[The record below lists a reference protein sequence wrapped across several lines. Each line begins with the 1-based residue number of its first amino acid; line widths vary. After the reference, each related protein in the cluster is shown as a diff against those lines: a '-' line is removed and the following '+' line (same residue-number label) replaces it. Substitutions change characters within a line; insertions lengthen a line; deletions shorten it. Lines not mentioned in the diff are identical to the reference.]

1 LITITATYL
10 IMAAPTNPWIMA
22 VFFDNIIFTV
32 VIAGI
37 IAMDT
42 FFAISAF
49 FAFLRISQIYDAKV
63 RSGKSFTFVDVLKIY
78 SKRLIRLLPLYYLTL
93 LVGLFLIPR
102 VSSGSVWFV
111 LEQALFWKCDQYWW
125 SNMLLISNFVPW
137 EQDVK
142 FGCMPWSW
150 AIAADFQLFI
160 FIPLWVVIYK
170 KSKNAALGLMWF
182 LIAAGTAII
191 ALIVQKFD
199 LTAGAYTLENWYM
212 YGQFINKPYCKLQ
225 VHAIGILFCI
235 LYMDILKYRKL
246 NLVDPENA
254 K

>member
-1 LITITATYL
+1 
-10 IMAAPTNPWIMA
+10 
-22 VFFDNIIFTV
+22 
-32 VIAGI
+32 
-37 IAMDT
+37 
-42 FFAISAF
+42 
-49 FAFLRISQIYDAKV
+49 
-63 RSGKSFTFVDVLKIY
+63 
-78 SKRLIRLLPLYYLTL
+78 
-93 LVGLFLIPR
+93 
-102 VSSGSVWFV
+102 
-111 LEQALFWKCDQYWW
+111 
-125 SNMLLISNFVPW
+125 
-137 EQDVK
+137 
-142 FGCMPWSW
+142 
-150 AIAADFQLFI
+150 
-160 FIPLWVVIYK
+160 
-170 KSKNAALGLMWF
+170 MWF